1 MFRRERERGIG
12 DGRDERG
19 KRLIVRKYGA
29 NRHALMFAY
38 MQTHIHTYMF
48 IVYMKYLYIC
58 IMRDRRTDRQTD
70 RHDRQRQT
78 DSGEADIETKENL
91 LL

>member
-48 IVYMKYLYIC
+48 IVYMKYL
-58 IMRDRRTDRQTD
+58 
-70 RHDRQRQT
+70 
-78 DSGEADIETKENL
+78 
-91 LL
+91 